1 MSSVHYSS
9 TGRYIDL
16 VQENS
21 QRGKSLSHPAISIN
35 PYGKYIDINF
45 EEFYYTVCHSAK
57 YFHSQLKAINFSSG
71 RNVGLLCHSDSH
83 YLWNMLG
90 LMASNV
96 APVLLSPRN
105 SIEATIHLLKQ
116 SSSRALIY
124 QDHFNYLVKEISK
137 EIPDLVLIPKWI
149 AKFPECLTPTE
160 YQLIIPLES
169 QEKELDKVSYT
180 LHSSGSTSFPK
191 LISQSNRVCHNSGY
205 RFIWEELPLDR
216 VEINFFPLFH
226 AGGILGTLLMC
237 MYQMKSMTICP
248 DLIPG
253 SHFSPKMILDL
264 VQNLSP
270 KLLLILPLIL
280 KELIEYCNNVEK
292 SQGWDILKRVEIM
305 RYG

>member
-1 MSSVHYSS
+1 MSSVNYSS
-9 TGRYIDL
+9 TGRYVDL
-16 VQENS
+16 VQDNA
-21 QRGKSLSHPAISIN
+21 KLSYKVSYPAVSVN
-35 PYGKYIDINF
+35 PNGKYIDLSF
-45 EEFYYTVCHSAK
+45 EEFYYIVSHSAS
-57 YFHSQLKAINFSSG
+57 YFYYQLNSINFSSG
-71 RNVGLLCHSDSH
+71 RNVGLLSHSDSH

-205 RFIWEELPLDR
+205 RFKLENTPPDR
-216 VEINFFPLFH
+216 KEVLFFPLFH
-226 AGGILGTLLMC
+226 ASGILAII
-237 MYQMKSMTICP
+237 ICVF
-248 DLIPG
+248 I
-253 SHFSPKMILDL
+253 K
-264 VQNLSP
+264 
-270 KLLLILPLIL
+270 
-280 KELIEYCNNVEK
+280 
-292 SQGWDILKRVEIM
+292 
-305 RYG
+305 